1 MAAEQTLDVE
11 AEPAEAAG
19 AAPAFSQP
27 DDEAGSLRELLRVAV
42 PLIVSSGS
50 QSLMHVIDRI
60 ILARWSVDAVAAA
73 MPAGILFWS
82 LLSLPF
88 GTAVYVNTFVAQ
100 YTGAGQKE
108 RVSASLWQGTYFA
121 LVCGS
126 LLACCGLF
134 APQLLSWTGHSGSV
148 LQMEADY
155 LSVLSYGAL
164 PALLTVVFSAYF
176 SGRGRTVVVMCVNTC
191 AAAVNAVLAVLLV
204 FGRGPIPSMGIKGA
218 ALATNIANTFSCI
231 SFAVLLV
238 YAMQAE
244 GYPVWSA
251 RRFDRELSWRML
263 RFGLPT
269 GFQYLVDVGAFMLFV
284 VFVGRLG
291 TSKLAAT
298 TIAFNLNSM
307 AFIPMYGM
315 GTGILTLV
323 GRRIGEKRPDQAART
338 TWLGFKVSAVYMTA
352 CGLVYVFLPHVLLMP
367 YVSAD
372 PAAFAEVEPMVVVL
386 LRFVTLYL
394 FFDAMAIVFGSATRG
409 AGDSQFSLWWTFAL
423 SWLLMVAPTYLIWRF
438 RWGGL
443 YACWAAATI
452 YITVLGLGFLWRFRE
467 GRWREMSVIE
477 AQSVH

>member
-1 MAAEQTLDVE
+1 MAAEQTLEVE
-11 AEPAEAAG
+11 AAQRPEPSH
-19 AAPAFSQP
+19 PAIDP
-27 DDEAGSLRELLRVAV
+27 ADEAGTLRELLRVAV

-50 QSLMHVIDRI
+50 QSLIHVIDRI

-121 LVCGS
+121 LICGS
-126 LLACCGLF
+126 LLACCGPL
-134 APQLLSWTGHSGSV
+134 APWLLSWTGHTGAV
-148 LQMEADY
+148 LQMEIDY
-155 LSVLSYGAL
+155 FSVLSYGAL

-176 SGRGRTVVVMCVNTC
+176 SGRGRTVVVMCVNIG
-191 AAAVNAVLAVLLV
+191 AAVINGVLDILFV
-204 FGRGPIPSMGIKGA
+204 FGAGPIPAMGVKGA
-218 ALATNIANTFSCI
+218 AWATDIANVFSCLA
-231 SFAVLLV
+231 FAVLVV
-238 YAMQAE
+238 YAMRAE
-244 GYPVWSA
+244 GYPVWRA

-263 RFGLPT
+263 RYGLPT
-269 GFQYLVDVGAFMLFV
+269 GVQFLVDVGAFLLFV

-291 TSKLAAT
+291 TVQLAAT

-338 TWLGFKVSAVYMTA
+338 TWLGLKVSAVYMSA
-352 CGLVYVFLPHVLLMP
+352 CGVIYLFLPHLLLIP
-367 YVSAD
+367 YVSKD

-394 FFDAMAIVFGSATRG
+394 FFDAMAIVFGSAIRG

-423 SWLLMVAPTYLIWRF
+423 SWLLMVLPTYLAIRLGQ
-438 RWGGL
+438 GGL
-443 YACWAAATI
+443 YACWTAATV
-452 YITVLGLGFLWRFRE
+452 YITVLGIGFLWRFKA
-467 GRWREMSVIE
+467 GKWREMSVIE
-477 AQSVH
+477 SAPAH

>member
-11 AEPAEAAG
+11 RERAALPTT
-19 AAPAFSQP
+19 AADPK
-27 DDEAGSLRELLRVAV
+27 DTDEAGTLRELLRVAV

-50 QSLMHVIDRI
+50 QSLIHVIDRI

-121 LVCGS
+121 LICGS
-126 LLACCGLF
+126 LLACCGPF
-134 APQLLSWTGHSGSV
+134 APQLLSWTGHSGPV
-148 LQMEADY
+148 LSMEIDY
-155 LSVLSYGAL
+155 FSVLSYGAL

-176 SGRGRTVVVMCVNTC
+176 SGRGRTVVVMCVNL
-191 AAAVNAVLAVLLV
+191 AAAVINGVLDVLLV
-204 FGRGPIPSMGIKGA
+204 FGLGPIPSLGIAGA
-218 ALATNIANTFSCI
+218 AWATNFANVFSCGA
-231 SFAVLLV
+231 FAVLLV
-238 YAMQAE
+238 YAMRAE

-263 RFGLPT
+263 RYGLPT
-269 GFQYLVDVGAFMLFV
+269 GFQFLVDVGAFLLFV

-291 TSKLAAT
+291 TAQLAAT

-315 GTGILTLV
+315 GTGILTIV
-323 GRRIGEKRPDQAART
+323 GRRIGEKRPDHAART
-338 TWLGFKVSAVYMTA
+338 TWLGLKVSAAYMSACAVVY
-352 CGLVYVFLPHVLLMP
+352 LFLPHLLLIP
-367 YVSAD
+367 YVSKD
-372 PAAFAEVEPMVVVL
+372 PASFVEVEPMVVVL
-386 LRFVTLYL
+386 LRFVSMYL
-394 FFDAMAIVFGSATRG
+394 FFDAMAIVFGSAIRG

-423 SWLLMVAPTYLIWRF
+423 SWLLMVLPTFLAV
-438 RWGGL
+438 RWGYGGL
-443 YACWAAATI
+443 YACWTAATV
-452 YITVLGLGFLWRFRE
+452 YITVLGIGFLWRFRA
-467 GRWREMSVIE
+467 GHWREMSVIE
-477 AQSVH
+477 TSAAH